1 MLVWAQFLAILLQ
14 NIFRGMVALHYIL
27 TKIWRI
33 LIFSNGNKSFLFSSV
48 KKDTPHISIAPVLY
62 IHWEWPVIL
71 QSLMYFTESTLLFIS
86 CNCSQSWLPGETRC
100 WNRETVWKKYK
111 LSSREWLC
119 RSKKAFWISPG
130 NEAGSSTVPGA
141 QGQDGKEEWWWGWR
155 SHPHP
160 LRLLQV
166 GSEHTG
172 YDWEQLQA
180 EPSAALPIHSRWWI
194 WCRRTGRKIYFWRE
208 KQLLLKARQ
217 WSWTD
222 ATWA

>member
-1 MLVWAQFLAILLQ
+1 MSTILSNSTAEYFQ
-14 NIFRGMVALHYIL
+14 GSGCDIL

-48 KKDTPHISIAPVLY
+48 KQDTPHISTAPVLY
-62 IHWEWPVIL
+62 MHWEWPVIL
-71 QSLMYFTESTLLFIS
+71 QTLMSFTESTLLFIS

-100 WNRETVWKKYK
+100 WNRETISKKYK
-111 LSSREWLC
+111 LSSGEWLC
-119 RSKKAFWISPG
+119 GWKKAFGITPRSVIL
-130 NEAGSSTVPGA
+130 EAESGQVPGA
-141 QGQDGKEEWWWGWR
+141 RVRGRKEERWQGRR
-155 SHPHP
+155 SHPRLP
-160 LRLLQV
+160 RLLQV
-166 GSEHTG
+166 GSEHIG

-194 WCRRTGRKIYFWRE
+194 WCRLTGRKIYFWRE

-222 ATWA
+222 ATRT